1 METVLV
7 FKDVTVQRGSEEAD
21 KMHITLSCLIKIK

>member
-21 KMHITLSCLIKIK
+21 KMHIRLSCPIKMK